1 MSQEIAN
8 QYLTFSL
15 RQERFAI
22 AVARVREI
30 LDLVPIIRVPQQ
42 PDFISGVIN
51 LRGKV
56 LPIVDLSRKFG
67 LAAAETSRDTCI
79 VVLEFSDAEG
89 RGEVGALVDA
99 VHEVIVL
106 AAAEIEPPPRL
117 GIGLENGLIAG
128 MGKTAQGL
136 VILLQ
141 VDHIFAATESQLLHA
156 LPEVGAIPDSSQE
169 TPAYSR

>member
-1 MSQEIAN
+1 MSQVIAN

-15 RQERFAI
+15 RHERFAI
-22 AVARVREI
+22 AVAQVREI

-56 LPIVDLSRKFG
+56 LPVVDLSCKFG

-79 VVLEFSDAEG
+79 IVLEFEDDGGCDEI
-89 RGEVGALVDA
+89 GALVDA

-106 AAAEIEPPPRL
+106 TPEEIEPPPRL
-117 GIGLENGLIAG
+117 GIGLQSGLIAG

-136 VILLQ
+136 VILLH
-141 VDHIFAATESQLLHA
+141 VDHIFAAAECQLLHA
-156 LPEVGAIPDSSQE
+156 LPEMTL
-169 TPAYSR
+169 TP

>member
-15 RQERFAI
+15 RHERFAI
-22 AVARVREI
+22 AVAQVREI

-42 PDFISGVIN
+42 PDFLSGVIN

-56 LPIVDLSRKFG
+56 LPVVDLSRKFG
-67 LAAAETSRDTCI
+67 LAAAATSRDSCI
-79 VVLEFSDAEG
+79 VVLEFSDDDG

-106 AAAEIEPPPRL
+106 TAEEIEPPPRL

-136 VILLQ
+136 VILLH
-141 VDHIFAATESQLLHA
+141 VDHIFASAESQLLHA
-156 LPEVGAIPDSSQE
+156 LPEADRTGSL
-169 TPAYSR
+169 T

>member
-1 MSQEIAN
+1 MSEEITN

-22 AVARVREI
+22 AVAQVREI

-42 PDFISGVIN
+42 PEFISGVIN

-56 LPIVDLSRKFG
+56 LPVVDLSRKFG

-79 VVLEFSDAEG
+79 VVLEFKDDDG

-106 AAAEIEPPPRL
+106 TAEEIEPPPRL
-117 GIGLENGLIAG
+117 GIGLENGLISG

-136 VILLQ
+136 VILLN
-141 VDHIFAATESQLLHA
+141 VDQIFASAESQLFHS
-156 LPEVGAIPDSSQE
+156 LPEAGAPPDSSQE

>member
-1 MSQEIAN
+1 MSN

-15 RQERFAI
+15 RSERFAI
-22 AVARVREI
+22 AVAQVREI
-30 LDLVPIIRVPQQ
+30 LDLVPVIRVPQQ
-42 PDFISGVIN
+42 PNFISGVIN

-56 LPIVDLSRKFG
+56 LPVVDLSRKFG
-67 LAAAETSRDTCI
+67 LAAAETGRDTCI
-79 VVLEFSDAEG
+79 VVLEFSDEEG

-106 AAAEIEPPPRL
+106 TSEEIEPPPRL
-117 GIGLENGLIAG
+117 GIGLKNELISG

-136 VILLQ
+136 VILLN
-141 VDHIFAATESQLLHA
+141 VDQIFASAESQLLHS
-156 LPEVGAIPDSSQE
+156 LPEAGATPDSSQE

>member
-1 MSQEIAN
+1 MSDEISN

-15 RQERFAI
+15 RSERFAI
-22 AVARVREI
+22 AVAQVREI

-56 LPIVDLSRKFG
+56 LPVVDLSRKFG
-67 LAAAETSRDTCI
+67 LATAETSRDTCI
-79 VVLEFSDAEG
+79 VVLEFADAEG

-106 AAAEIEPPPRL
+106 TAEEIEPPPRL
-117 GIGLENGLIAG
+117 GMGLENGLIAG

-136 VILLQ
+136 VILLN
-141 VDHIFAATESQLLHA
+141 VDQILAAAECRLLHA
-156 LPEVGAIPDSSQE
+156 LPKVAA
-169 TPAYSR
+169 TP

>member
-1 MSQEIAN
+1 MSEEIAN

-22 AVARVREI
+22 TVPRVREI

-56 LPIVDLSRKFG
+56 LPVVDLSRKFG

-79 VVLEFSDAEG
+79 VVLEFSDDDG

-106 AAAEIEPPPRL
+106 SAEEIEPPPRL
-117 GIGLENGLIAG
+117 GIGLENGLITG

-136 VILLQ
+136 VILLN
-141 VDHIFAATESQLLHA
+141 VDSIFASAECHLLHG
-156 LPEVGAIPDSSQE
+156 LPEVDVTS
-169 TPAYSR
+169 

>member
-1 MSQEIAN
+1 MSEEITN
-8 QYLTFSL
+8 QHLTFSL

-22 AVARVREI
+22 AVAQVREI

-42 PDFISGVIN
+42 PEFISGVIN

-56 LPIVDLSRKFG
+56 LPVVDLSRKFG

-79 VVLEFSDAEG
+79 VVLEFKDDDG

-106 AAAEIEPPPRL
+106 TAEEIEPPPRL
-117 GIGLENGLIAG
+117 GIGLENGLISG

-136 VILLQ
+136 VILLN
-141 VDHIFAATESQLLHA
+141 VDQIFASAESQLFHS
-156 LPEVGAIPDSSQE
+156 LPEAGATPDSSQE

>member
-1 MSQEIAN
+1 MSEEITN

-22 AVARVREI
+22 AVAQVREI

-42 PDFISGVIN
+42 PEFISGVIN

-56 LPIVDLSRKFG
+56 LPVVDLSRKFG

-79 VVLEFSDAEG
+79 VVLEFKDDDG

-106 AAAEIEPPPRL
+106 TAEEIEPPPRL
-117 GIGLENGLIAG
+117 GIGLESGLIAG

-136 VILLQ
+136 VILLR
-141 VDHIFAATESQLLHA
+141 VDHIFASTESDLLHA
-156 LPEVGAIPDSSQE
+156 LPEVAV
-169 TPAYSR
+169 TP

>member
-1 MSQEIAN
+1 MSEEIAN

-15 RQERFAI
+15 QSERFAI
-22 AVARVREI
+22 AVTQVREI

-42 PDFISGVIN
+42 PDFISGVIS

-67 LAAAETSRDTCI
+67 LSAAGTSRDTCI

-89 RGEVGALVDA
+89 RGEIGALVDA

-106 AAAEIEPPPRL
+106 APEEIEPPPRL
-117 GIGLENGLIAG
+117 GMGLENGLIAG

-136 VILLQ
+136 VILLH
-141 VDHIFAATESQLLHA
+141 VDSIFASAEYQLLHA
-156 LPEVGAIPDSSQE
+156 LPEVVT
-169 TPAYSR
+169 TP